1 LIVILEVFFTLL
13 TSLMIAY
20 LVRHYIFTMAVLKQ
34 ARKRKTT
41 TCNDSMYEPTV
52 TILIP
57 ARDEED
63 VLGNL
68 LQQITELT
76 YPKNKLQVIVID
88 DGSLD
93 GTGRIADRYARQCS
107 LIEVLHREKNEGG
120 KGKTAAMNA
129 GYQHSK
135 GEIILCLD
143 ADYTP
148 QRDIIEELIKEFKDP
163 KVGAVQ
169 GRVVVINE
177 SQNTWTRLVTLERIG
192 GYRVDQE
199 GRDILG
205 LITQF
210 GGTVGGFRRSLL
222 EELGGWDEHILA
234 EDTDLTF
241 RVYLAGYRVSYVKDA
256 ECYEEAVDNVHAYWT
271 QRYRWAR
278 GHMQCCFKHFFS
290 VLKSKKLSLAAK
302 IDGLFLLNIYFMPLI
317 VLISM
322 VVGIPLILLNSEIA
336 GALWFSVPVA
346 LYSFVG
352 NFAPFFEVGVGTYLD
367 GRKRIQWLIPLLM
380 FTYIYNIS
388 ICAKACIFL
397 VGSKIMRRKH
407 SPWAKTSHQG
417 TGSNNISYAFLESLE
432 GES

>member
-1 LIVILEVFFTLL
+1 
-13 TSLMIAY
+13 
-20 LVRHYIFTMAVLKQ
+20 
-34 ARKRKTT
+34 
-41 TCNDSMYEPTV
+41 MYEPTV

-199 GRDILG
+199 GRDILRLDNSIWG
-205 LITQF
+205 YCRRFPTKSF
-210 GGTVGGFRRSLL
+210 GRVGWMGR
-222 EELGGWDEHILA
+222 
-234 EDTDLTF
+234 
-241 RVYLAGYRVSYVKDA
+241 
-256 ECYEEAVDNVHAYWT
+256 
-271 QRYRWAR
+271 
-278 GHMQCCFKHFFS
+278 
-290 VLKSKKLSLAAK
+290 
-302 IDGLFLLNIYFMPLI
+302 
-317 VLISM
+317 
-322 VVGIPLILLNSEIA
+322 
-336 GALWFSVPVA
+336 
-346 LYSFVG
+346 
-352 NFAPFFEVGVGTYLD
+352 TYL
-367 GRKRIQWLIPLLM
+367 G
-380 FTYIYNIS
+380 
-388 ICAKACIFL
+388 
-397 VGSKIMRRKH
+397 
-407 SPWAKTSHQG
+407 
-417 TGSNNISYAFLESLE
+417 
-432 GES
+432 